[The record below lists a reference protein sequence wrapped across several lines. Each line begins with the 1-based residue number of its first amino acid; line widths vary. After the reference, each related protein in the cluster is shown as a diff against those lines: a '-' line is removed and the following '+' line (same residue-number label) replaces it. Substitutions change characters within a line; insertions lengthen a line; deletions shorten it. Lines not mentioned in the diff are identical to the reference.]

1 MTVAPETSTVK
12 RALSAHAAIG
22 LLGGGVRHSGKNR
35 SYGWAFPE
43 GIVTPAYTL
52 VDAVAEVSWR
62 NWSFTVNAT
71 NLLGE
76 EYYSACL
83 ARGDCFMGAERN
95 VFGTLSY
102 NF

>member
-1 MTVAPETSTVK
+1 M
-12 RALSAHAAIG
+12 
-22 LLGGGVRHSGKNR
+22 
-35 SYGWAFPE
+35 
-43 GIVTPAYTL
+43 TPAYTL

>member
-22 LLGGGVRHSGKNR
+22 LLG
-35 SYGWAFPE
+35 E
-43 GIVTPAYTL
+43 
-52 VDAVAEVSWR
+52 D
-62 NWSFTVNAT
+62 
-71 NLLGE
+71 
-76 EYYSACL
+76 YYSACL